1 MSNQMQDAVPDSL
14 TAFVNLTKA
23 LEQFNK
29 AKSKSAIPMQGP
41 AGPTIA
47 EQAEQA
53 ARAAVQP
60 SAQQAPPPP
69 EGQPAPPQGQ
79 PQPQQNGIAGIA
91 QNAGTGAQ
99 IQAQQQQQAQQ
110 AMMAQAQQP
119 PQQMAKGGIAGLN
132 AHNMHGFK
140 EGGVLGFARGEE
152 VPKAK
157 EPQDEEPKEES
168 SSPIGRRVE
177 EFSQN
182 IKEGQDAARADY
194 DKRQELLALKQQAQL
209 KFGPSSDVAGLF
221 MNQSDEDRTKAKQIM
236 AALPNMNEEQLKALL
251 SGAPFA
257 EPRLPQDQASAM
269 ARGKVPVFGEK
280 VDASA
285 MADRLM
291 AIQKAQRAGI
301 ASLPSEEDNTKAFK
315 ERVAG
320 ITGGFDGSSAAPR
333 PTSGPVGGPPANKP
347 VQQSGVDGMMSAV
360 RAMQAN
366 TPSVDT
372 SSLEK
377 ASAEHNALLAA
388 QPPQS
393 MEQLAA
399 HRKAQAAMDKLNQ
412 SQDKDEW
419 IRHLL
424 SYGTGLMNRNEGA
437 QELTYLN
444 SEAARKKGAITDEEA
459 RAQLSGAIVDLQNAK
474 LAGNKA
480 AEIASIKEINALKT
494 GNAERL
500 AKTQDTAATAY
511 SHIYGADV
519 GERVQR
525 EHNQTL
531 IAVEQMREK
540 AQTETNSA
548 TKADANIVH
557 MQNALTNNLNSKA
570 NALAKINTAFDN
582 FPNIK
587 MLTAQIAGG
596 TELTGDAKTLYDRVT
611 AQRDSDIAKETAM
624 YDGLSYQI
632 QLAMQKKY
640 AERGLDIP
648 APVKPSSGDKVYKY

>member
-1 MSNQMQDAVPDSL
+1 MTPPLQDAVPDSL

-29 AKSKSAIPMQGP
+29 VKAKSAVSMQGP

-60 SAQQAPPPP
+60 SAQQTPPPP

-99 IQAQQQQQAQQ
+99 IQAQQQQAAQQ
-110 AMMAQAQQP
+110 AMMAQAQQAQ

-157 EPQDEEPKEES
+157 ESQTEEPKEES
-168 SSPIGRRVE
+168 SSPIGRALD
-177 EFSQN
+177 EFNQN
-182 IKEGQDAARADY
+182 SEKARQLLLL
-194 DKRQELLALKQQAQL
+194 QEKAQMEY
-209 KFGPSSDVAGLF
+209 GPRSSGAGLF
-221 MNQSDEDRTKAKQIM
+221 MNQSDAERAKAKQIM

-291 AIQKAQRAGI
+291 AIQKAQRAGLG
-301 ASLPSEEDNTKAFK
+301 SLAPADTPPPVK
-315 ERVAG
+315 ENVV
-320 ITGGFDGSSAAPR
+320 SAPVSAPVAPR

-444 SEAARKKGAITDEEA
+444 SEAARRKGAITDEEA

-474 LAGNKA
+474 LVGNKA
-480 AEIASIKEINALKT
+480 AEIASIKEINALKA

-500 AKTQDTAATAY
+500 AKTQDAAAAAY

-540 AQTETNSA
+540 AQAETNSA

-557 MQNALTNNLNSKA
+557 MQNALTNNLNSKT
-570 NALAKINTAFDN
+570 NALAKITTAFDN

-596 TELTGDAKTLYDRVT
+596 TELTGDAKALYDKVT

-648 APVKPSSGDKVYKY
+648 APVKPSSDKVYKY